1 MEKLVQEIKVMIV
14 EELDLED
21 TSPEEID
28 TDDYLFGEGLGLDSI
43 DALELGLGIHKR
55 FGIKI
60 EEEEARKV
68 FRSVAT
74 LAEYLQR
81 EMSVDAHS

>member
-1 MEKLVQEIKVMIV
+1 MDNLVQEVKVMIV
-14 EELDLED
+14 EVLDLED

-55 FGIKI
+55 FGVKI

-68 FRSVAT
+68 FRSVGT

-81 EMSVDAHS
+81 VLNTDAQ

>member
-1 MEKLVQEIKVMIV
+1 MDNLVQEVKVMIV
-14 EELDLED
+14 EVLDLED
-21 TSPEEID
+21 TSPDDID
-28 TDDYLFGEGLGLDSI
+28 THDYLFGEGLGLDSI

-55 FGIKI
+55 FGVKI
-60 EEEEARKV
+60 EEEQARKV

-81 EMSVDAHS
+81 EMKVDAH

>member
-1 MEKLVQEIKVMIV
+1 MENLVQEVKVMIV
-14 EELDLED
+14 EVLDLED

-28 TDDYLFGEGLGLDSI
+28 THDYLFGEGLGLDSI

-60 EEEEARKV
+60 EEEKAREV

-74 LAEYLQR
+74 LAEYLQK
-81 EMSVDAHS
+81 EMKVDAN